1 MCWFEITGSKK
12 GMAFTYCT
20 LVDLQGADFKYGR
33 RDTDN
38 KDNSKSTHNGFVFSV
53 AEAAV
58 HDISIELRNVI
69 SRCIGLR

>member
-1 MCWFEITGSKK
+1 MK
-12 GMAFTYCT
+12 FTHVT
-20 LVDLQGADFKYGR
+20 SVDLWGTDFKCGR
-33 RDTDN
+33 RDTDDD
-38 KDNSKSTHNGFVFSV
+38 DNSKSAHNGFVFSV